1 MSLVDQVNEG
11 IKEAMK
17 ARNEGRLRA
26 LRSIKSAFL
35 LLASAEGG
43 AEVTDEAC
51 IKAIQKL
58 AKQRKDSI
66 DIFEQQNRA
75 DLADREKEEL
85 AVIEEFL
92 PAQMGE
98 AEVEAKIKEIIAQ
111 VGATGAKD
119 MGKVIPVAMKTLGG
133 QAEGKL
139 ISEIVKR
146 LLA

>member
-43 AEVTDEAC
+43 AEVTDESC

-66 DIFEQQNRA
+66 DIFVQQNRT